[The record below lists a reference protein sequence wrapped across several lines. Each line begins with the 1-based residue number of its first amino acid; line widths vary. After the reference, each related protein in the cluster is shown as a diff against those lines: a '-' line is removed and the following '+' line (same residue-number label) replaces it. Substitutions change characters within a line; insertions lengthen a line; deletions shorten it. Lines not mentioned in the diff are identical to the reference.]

1 MIEIEHKG
9 PEKLLL
15 GVIHAAGLDPLA
27 HVAPLETRLGTLLEQ
42 RAKGLDA
49 DEDARR
55 ARIRDVFR
63 NGSYKPTGRAKP
75 ASEYLVRAAA
85 EGTFP
90 RINTLVDACNTA
102 SLAWLVPIS
111 ILDVGRAGTRRFSV
125 RLGREDESY
134 VFNSAGQEIQ
144 LKDLIVGCAD
154 DRPVVNAVKD
164 SMDTKTTKDTAEVL
178 VLVYGLNEP
187 GASDTVRACCEEFAS
202 FLEMAGARA
211 CSAFRVVEPGGTV
224 RVEAAYGGSD

>member
-15 GVIHAAGLDPLA
+15 GVIHATGLDPLA
-27 HVAPLETRLGTLLEQ
+27 RVDALETRLEQLLVRRSE
-42 RAKGLDA
+42 GLDA

-55 ARIRDVFR
+55 ARVRDVFR

-85 EGTFP
+85 DGTFP
-90 RINTLVDACNTA
+90 RINTLVDACNAA

-111 ILDVGRAGTRRFSV
+111 ILDVDRAGTRQFTV
-125 RLGREDESY
+125 RLGREGEAY
-134 VFNSAGQEIQ
+134 VFNSAGQVIQ
-144 LKDLIVGCAD
+144 LEDLIVGCAD

-164 SMDTKTTKDTAEVL
+164 SMGTKTTDETAEVL
-178 VLVYGLNEP
+178 ALVYGLNES
-187 GASDTVRACCEEFAS
+187 GVAEAVQSCCEEFAS
-202 FLEMAGARA
+202 FLGMAGARA
-211 CSAFRVVEPGGTV
+211 CSAFQVVEPGGTV
-224 RVEAAYGGSD
+224 RVGAAYAGSD